1 MNKDVFIALLK
12 QFTQFV
18 DCLTENDAIG
28 LASGEKYL
36 SIELVDVKQPSNPKS
51 LSIELV
57 DAKQPSNP
65 KSPSIDLKKIENT
78 LTKTYSREE
87 AEELLKDFKKA
98 NLKALAKKLDIPV
111 QSNDNISR
119 LKEKIIES
127 TVGFK
132 LRSQAIQSGDR

>member
-1 MNKDVFIALLK
+1 MNKDVFIALLR
-12 QFTQFV
+12 QFTRFV
-18 DCLTENDAIG
+18 DGLTENDAIG
-28 LASGEKYL
+28 LTSGKKCLSIELVDAKQPSNSKSL

-51 LSIELV
+51 
-57 DAKQPSNP
+57 
-65 KSPSIDLKKIENT
+65 PSIDLKEIENT
-78 LTKTYSREE
+78 LTKIYSRDE

-98 NLKALAKKLDIPV
+98 SLKALAKKLDIPV
-111 QSNDNISR
+111 QSNDNMSR